1 MTGTAER
8 LQLTGMRLREQR
20 ADMRAGRADRR
31 TERLR
36 HRVDVLQTELD
47 REREAREELMEIVRH
62 EGDHA
67 NGSSRRGTIAVLAV
81 GGVAYLLGAKAGR
94 ARYEQIASW
103 ARRMRERGMSSV
115 DQMTS
120 TTDTTIHDDTGT
132 ALREG
137 V

>member
-8 LQLTGMRLREQR
+8 LQLTGLRLREQR
-20 ADMRAGRADRR
+20 AEMRAGRADRR

-62 EGDHA
+62 EQSAA
-67 NGSSRRGTIAVLAV
+67 NGSSRRGGTLAVLAV
-81 GGVAYLLGAKAGR
+81 GGVAYVLGTKAGR

-103 ARRMRERGMSSV
+103 ARRMRARGMSS
-115 DQMTS
+115 MESMTTS
-120 TTDTTIHDDTGT
+120 TATTEDRGT
-132 ALREG
+132 TLREG

>member
-67 NGSSRRGTIAVLAV
+67 NGSRRGTIAVLAV

-115 DQMTS
+115 EQMTS
-120 TTDTTIHDDTGT
+120 ATDSTHNDKGTT
-132 ALREG
+132 LREG